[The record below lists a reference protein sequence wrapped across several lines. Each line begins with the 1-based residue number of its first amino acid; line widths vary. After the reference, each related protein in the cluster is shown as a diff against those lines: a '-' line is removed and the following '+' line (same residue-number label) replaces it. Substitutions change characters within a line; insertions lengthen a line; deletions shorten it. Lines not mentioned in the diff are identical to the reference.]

1 MLSRTGLYAV
11 QALLHLAIHQNGSQ
25 VSAAAMAG
33 ELGIPA
39 NYLAK
44 VLQRLAR
51 EGIVE
56 STRGARGGYRLTGDP
71 ARISVAD
78 AVAPFQELRSS
89 ERCLLGGTCDPHD
102 PCPAH
107 ERRAAWNA
115 AALQILEQTTLADLA
130 SGALWGAPAAA
141 EPTPTEETR

>member
-1 MLSRTGLYAV
+1 MLSQTGLYAV
-11 QALLHLAIHQNGSQ
+11 QALLHLATHQNGRQ
-25 VSAAAMAG
+25 VPAAVMAR

-56 STRGARGGYRLTGDP
+56 STRGARGGYRLAGDP
-71 ARISVAD
+71 SRVTVAD

-89 ERCLLGGTCDPHD
+89 QRCLLGGTCDPAN

-107 ERRAAWNA
+107 HRRSAWNA
-115 AALQILEQTTLADLA
+115 AALEILERTTLADLA
-130 SGALWGAPAAA
+130 SGAPLGVPGAAA
-141 EPTPTEETR
+141 PIPTEDPR